1 MSGSSRHPLLQPWLD
16 LLPTPAARRVQRSP
30 LASQALSDLAMMVQ
44 VLSPRPLPVAARFG
58 APARSTDELWLTV
71 VDLHD
76 ETHDT
81 RTVLFARPQG
91 WQARPGQFVT
101 FTLWPKGASAP
112 LRRSYS
118 LSHSPAAGAHEPLAV
133 TVKRVPGGAG
143 SKAMTELRV
152 GDRVRARGPLGS
164 FVLGSVSP
172 GAGSLVLVAGGAG
185 ITPIAPLAEEA
196 LAAGREV
203 TLLYGAR
210 SLADAIF
217 LGRLRALTERF
228 TSLRVS
234 LHLDH
239 APSADAL
246 AELRLPSRLSVHAGR
261 MGREHLA
268 LAVRPGSVAYVC
280 GPSPMMAWAA
290 MELASLGVASDRL
303 RQERFGSPG
312 GARPAEGRTEG
323 RATKLRVHGK
333 SLTVLP
339 SETLLEASQRE
350 GAPLESSCAMGGCGA
365 CRMRLVSGEVEL
377 DEPHCLTATEREA
390 GIVLTCVA
398 RAKSDV
404 VLSPIGGAS

>member
-30 LASQALSDLAMMVQ
+30 LASQALSDLAMLVQ
-44 VLSPRPLPVAARFG
+44 VLSPRPRPVAARFG

-71 VDLHD
+71 VGLRD
-76 ETHDT
+76 ETADT
-81 RTVLFARPQG
+81 RTVLLARPPG

-118 LSHSPAAGAHEPLAV
+118 LSHSPASGANEPLAV

-164 FVLGSVSP
+164 FVLG
-172 GAGSLVLVAGGAG
+172 AGEGGPLVFVAGGAG

-196 LAAGREV
+196 LAEGREV

-217 LGRLRALTERF
+217 LERLRALTERF
-228 TSLRVS
+228 PRLRVS
-234 LHLDH
+234 LHLDE
-239 APSADAL
+239 APSASAL
-246 AELRLPSRLSVHAGR
+246 AELRLPSRLHVHAGR
-261 MGREHLA
+261 VSREHLA
-268 LAVRPGSVAYVC
+268 SAVRSGAVAYVC

-290 MELASLGVASDRL
+290 VELAALGVSGDRL

-312 GARPAEGRTEG
+312 GARPTEGPTDG
-323 RATKLRVHGK
+323 RATKLRVNGK